1 MRDKNNTNEG
11 NNVSNK
17 YDKYFKLFVKKI
29 TLLNNIIRNKLLS
42 IMRLNEKKNRKK
54 RKGILTED
62 MNMDVSYI
70 EAQLLRNEKYHK
82 MIHEQPKLII
92 ITKIV
97 INAIRRQVKAAI
109 LAITILIKVP
119 VVLKEDSHMYY
130 EFFRKKFVV
139 QLKTTYTCVTNK
151 IFKGYMHT
159 LSFIGRLVRLARTGS
174 FKTIIPVLYNGIVN
188 SFVFILDCTAFIL
201 CKLARAM
208 YSTLINGS
216 DIFGFVYRFRNYSK
230 NRSFTDSL
238 ILFMYRSILIIAI
251 AVILSFL

>member
-17 YDKYFKLFVKKI
+17 YNKYFKLFVKKI

-54 RKGILTED
+54 RKGIPTED
-62 MNMDVSYI
+62 MNMDISYI

-109 LAITILIKVP
+109 VAITILIKVP

-130 EFFRKKFVV
+130 EFFRKKFV

-151 IFKGYMHT
+151 IFKGYMRT
-159 LSFIGRLVRLARTGS
+159 LSFIGRLVRLARTGN
-174 FKTIIPVLYNGIVN
+174 FKTTIPALYNGIVN

-201 CKLARAM
+201 CKFARAM
-208 YSTLINGS
+208 CSTLISGS
-216 DIFGFVYRFRNYSK
+216 DIFVFVYRFRNYSK